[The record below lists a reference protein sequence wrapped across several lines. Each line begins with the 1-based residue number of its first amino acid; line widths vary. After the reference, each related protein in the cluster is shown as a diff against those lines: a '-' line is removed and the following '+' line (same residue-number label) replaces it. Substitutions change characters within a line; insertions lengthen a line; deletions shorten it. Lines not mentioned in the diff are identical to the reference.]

1 MDRQK
6 LYSLLNQIH
15 RLEASG
21 NYRQADILDNIIK
34 TATKFNIVGFLDRIK
49 NDVKMLAK
57 YGFVA
62 EDVKLIENLSEA
74 EKAALTTAEAV
85 IKKIKEL
92 KAAEALAKTE
102 SIRETVKFRDRFK
115 GLRDK
120 AKGVGQGVR
129 NLPGRLS
136 NLLKSVQYRVAK
148 FDKVYDRITKAFESE
163 AGITIDSMGSAE
175 LRVKANALG
184 LRRNPVFKVFL
195 QFKEDIELSL
205 KSLAEGFADEEGTLK
220 RLTAE
225 ETTKFIEGEGKAWE
239 NAGFDPKYVEG
250 LLKGEKTLTL
260 EGFKDAYKPLQMKP
274 GFKVFYALAFGG
286 AAVGGGAMIK
296 NKLDGGSSGET
307 TTETTTETTPE
318 TAPETAQESLR
329 TRKFLKQ
336 DESAE
341 AFAELKPLIT
351 STPQKLGPTTTLSE
365 IYSYLN
371 AKLGERAANSAILT
385 LRSKN
390 EEEEW
395 GYDYLAG
402 TDIIDSEGFE
412 FIRSY

>member
-1 MDRQK
+1 M
-6 LYSLLNQIH
+6 
-15 RLEASG
+15 
-21 NYRQADILDNIIK
+21 IK

-49 NDVKMLAK
+49 NDVTMLAK

-62 EDVKLIENLSEA
+62 EDAKLIEKLSEA
-74 EKAALTTAEAV
+74 EQAALTSAEAV

-92 KAAEALAKTE
+92 KAAEALAKAE
-102 SIRETVKFRDRFK
+102 SMKETVNFRDRFK

-129 NLPGRLS
+129 NLPGRLN
-136 NLLKSVQYRVAK
+136 NLLNSISLRVQKLDK
-148 FDKVYDRITKAFESE
+148 FYDRIAKAFESDSGLSIDKMSPFELLE
-163 AGITIDSMGSAE
+163 AA
-175 LRVKANALG
+175 KKLG
-184 LRRNPVFKVFL
+184 LKRNPVYRTFLAFKA
-195 QFKEDIELSL
+195 DIENIL
-205 KSLAEGFADEEGTLK
+205 KEFAEGFTNEAGEVVKLSPEEK
-220 RLTAE
+220 A
-225 ETTKFIEGEGKAWE
+225 KIIESNIKHYESI
-239 NAGFDPKYVEG
+239 GFDPKYVEA
-250 LLKGEKTLTL
+250 LLKKESTVTLDS
-260 EGFKDAYKPLQMKP
+260 FRNAYKPLELKP
-274 GFKVFYALAFGG
+274 GFKVFIGLAYGG

-318 TAPETAQESLR
+318 TTPETAPETAQESLR

-341 AFAELKPLIT
+341 AFAALKPLIT

-371 AKLGERAANSAILT
+371 AELGERAANSAILT

-395 GYDYLAG
+395 GYDYLSG
-402 TDIIDSEGFE
+402 TDIIDSEGFD
-412 FIRSY
+412 FIKSY